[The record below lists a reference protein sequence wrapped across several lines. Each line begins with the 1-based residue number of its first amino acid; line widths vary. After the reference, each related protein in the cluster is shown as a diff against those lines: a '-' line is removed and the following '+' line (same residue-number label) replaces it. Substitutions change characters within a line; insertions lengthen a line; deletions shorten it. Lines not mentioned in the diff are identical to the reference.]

1 MSALESTPTR
11 DSRDPDEWSFVFS
24 DMICLQLAGTMIF
37 QRLRNISQ
45 LGVASCVFPQASH
58 SRFEHSIGTMNL
70 MQKVI
75 IRLNSLY
82 PDSISKIESTR
93 LLVAA
98 LWHDVGHFSFSHLWD
113 HIEDQKQK
121 QKQTEDQKDSSSF
134 GGFHEHENRSIELL
148 HEANKE
154 CKYPLTRQDILY
166 IEHMILGKVPLEP
179 SHQKPF
185 LYQLVH
191 GSVFDVDRLDYLV
204 RDWNQLF
211 PLSNNIPCPNQDR
224 LINGLRIHQKD
235 NTLMFHE
242 NIKSDLIEFLK
253 TRQQMFC
260 QFYLHPHIKRFESF
274 ILPALQPW
282 SHMAYQNRPDQWI
295 LMTDPWAWQEIAHF
309 YIHNTHHIQTSQHIK
324 KKEYQPILLDDKDIM
339 TSIDEIPFCRD
350 EA

>member
-1 MSALESTPTR
+1 MSSLEESTL
-11 DSRDPDEWSFVFS
+11 SKDPDEWSFVFS
-24 DMICLQLAGTMIF
+24 DMICLQLASTVIF

-82 PDSISKIESTR
+82 PNCISKIESTR

-121 QKQTEDQKDSSSF
+121 QTEDQKEPSVCSSSF
-134 GGFHEHENRSIELL
+134 REHENRSVELL

-154 CKYPLTRQDILY
+154 CKYPLTRQDIFY
-166 IEHMILGKVPLEP
+166 IEHMILGKIPLEP
-179 SHQKPF
+179 CHQKPF

-191 GSVFDVDRLDYLV
+191 GTVFDVDRLDYLV

-211 PLSNNIPCPNQDR
+211 PLSKNIPCPNQDR
-224 LINGLRIHQKD
+224 LINGLRIRQKD
-235 NTLMFHE
+235 DTLMFHE

-253 TRQQMFC
+253 TRQQMFS
-260 QFYLHPHIKRFESF
+260 QFYLHPHIKKFESF

-295 LMTDPWAWQEIAHF
+295 IMTDPWAWQEIAHF
-309 YIHNTHHIQTSQHIK
+309 YMHNTQPIQTSKHIK
-324 KKEYQPILLDDKDIM
+324 KKEYLPILLDDKDIM
-339 TSIDEIPFCRD
+339 TSIEQIPFCRD
-350 EA
+350 DA